1 MLTPFKSLRRSPN
14 WHSTC
19 TGRNSFRN
27 LMVNAPEHGYRQ
39 GERQSQMARKYLRL
53 YEDGLAPGQL
63 RTRMVNGRGE
73 LTIPADGWT
82 DFFNVRTNP
91 ILRSNFW
98 DVTITVNRLKFR
110 QRSEYSGCPKC
121 YPERTQKLAGG
132 RTQEEL
138 FQLTEK
144 RLQWSHG

>member
-1 MLTPFKSLRRSPN
+1 
-14 WHSTC
+14 
-19 TGRNSFRN
+19 
-27 LMVNAPEHGYRQ
+27 
-39 GERQSQMARKYLRL
+39 
-53 YEDGLAPGQL
+53 
-63 RTRMVNGRGE
+63 

-144 RLQWSHG
+144 RLQWLESEGCEPDFMWECAFKRELQNRPELKQRYDAIALPSEPLNYRNPFLQLNFILTKRPNENRAH